1 MLREPEFKPT
11 PREEEIL
18 ARCVDY
24 DQFREEIDDLK
35 AEVKEL
41 REEVERLRQ
50 RNQGARTS
58 HRSRLPIRI

>member
-11 PREEEIL
+11 PRE
-18 ARCVDY
+18 
-24 DQFREEIDDLK
+24 EEIDDLK

-50 RNQGARTS
+50 RNQGAGTS
-58 HRSRLPIRI
+58 RPTNHMGDSDHERETF